1 MISSIKIRTILCF
14 RRMSVAAEFHTAGST
29 CRDFQ
34 CCLDG
39 VAFHR
44 LEDLCRNLSIR
55 FQSAERNAPVRSVID
70 LRPAAMISGHLSM
83 RAAVGHMEHPTAPPA
98 AQ

>member
-1 MISSIKIRTILCF
+1 MPLALLF
-14 RRMSVAAEFHTAGST
+14 GST

-44 LEDLCRNLSIR
+44 LEDLCRNVSIR
-55 FQSAERNAPVRSVID
+55 FQSAERDAPVRSVID

-83 RAAVGHMEHPTAPPA
+83 RAAVGHMEHPPAPPA
-98 AQ
+98 AQQPG